1 VATSSGWS
9 PGRGAASASR
19 ITCSPAALPPPATAA
34 EALARFRA
42 SVEKT
47 RAAHR
52 AAGGRF
58 CTLCSAAIDAGWHV
72 YSLTQGAGGPIA
84 MRITLAPSQPFAL
97 EGIPTGPAPH
107 KAFDPNFG
115 IQVELYEKSATFAV
129 PVAATA
135 DAQAGKDSILVRP
148 RYQACNASLCLP
160 PRTETVAVPVTVA
173 TSGKKSAPT
182 S

>member
-1 VATSSGWS
+1 MRHKRLYQISVA
-9 PGRGAASASR
+9 
-19 ITCSPAALPPPATAA
+19 AALVAA
-34 EALARFRA
+34 LHASLLRGQTPVHWRA
-42 SVEKT
+42 SDAGTV
-47 RAAHR
+47 
-52 AAGGRF
+52 AAGATVTARI
-58 CTLCSAAIDAGWHV
+58 SAAIDAGWHV